1 MCNIFSYNIFTKK
14 YSKKERRLFTEQTK
28 KKCEQEINNKMGL
41 VGSCPG
47 KDSQLENTPTKAGV
61 AAWSG
66 FNPQSR

>member
-14 YSKKERRLFTEQTK
+14 YSKQERRLFTEQK
-28 KKCEQEINNKMGL
+28 KKCEQEINNKIGL

-47 KDSQLENTPTKAGV
+47 KDPQLENTPTKAGV